1 LNHRNFVPA
10 ALAAALS
17 LCLAACG
24 GGGGG
29 DAAAPASAATA
40 GASAASAT
48 AAAASA
54 PPVSVTVVAAAQR
67 DFSVGVRATGT
78 VAPLSVVDVKPQVSS
93 IVTQVHVK
101 EGQFVRAGEKLFTL
115 DARTDEANLGKAQ
128 AQLAKDQATLA
139 DAKRQLERS
148 RDLLARNFIS
158 PSAVDTAQ
166 ANVDAQQAA
175 VQADQAAIDAVRV
188 GLSYSRITAP
198 SAGRVGAITVFP
210 GTSVSPSG
218 AALVTITQ
226 LDPIA
231 VSFSLP
237 QRYIGDALKLLSAAG
252 KGPAQVVATLPEGR
266 GQRSGRLQFVD
277 SGVDAASG
285 TVKVKA
291 GFDNKDQAMW
301 PGAYV
306 DVQLNVQTLVGA
318 IVVPQATI
326 VQNPRGT
333 IVFVVDTNGRAAVR
347 PVSVVQSA
355 GDDAVVTGLKPGE
368 KVVLDGRQN
377 VRPGVQLIV
386 RDGAGRPARAASG
399 AAPGASRAASGLPG
413 PPSTRSPA

>member
-1 LNHRNFVPA
+1 MNHRNLVCA
-10 ALAAALS
+10 ALAATLS
-17 LCLAACG
+17 LLLAACG
-24 GGGGG
+24 GGGGNTAVAE
-29 DAAAPASAATA
+29 AAAPA
-40 GASAASAT
+40 GASAASAS

-93 IVTQVHVK
+93 VVTQVHVK

-115 DARTDEANLGKAQ
+115 DARSDEANLGKAQ
-128 AQLAKDQATLA
+128 AQLARDQATLA

-148 RDLLARNFIS
+148 RDLLARNFVS

-175 VQADQAAIDAVRV
+175 VQADQAAIEAVKV
-188 GLSYSRITAP
+188 SLSYSRITAP
-198 SAGRVGAITVFP
+198 SAGRVGAIAVFP

-218 AALVTITQ
+218 LPMVTITQ

-237 QRYIGDALKLLSAAG
+237 QRYVGDALKLLAAAG
-252 KGPAQVVATLPEGR
+252 KGPGQVVATLPEGR

-306 DVQLNVQTLVGA
+306 EVQLNVQTLPGA
-318 IVVPQATI
+318 IVVPQAAI

-333 IVFVVDTNGRAAVR
+333 IVFVVDANGRAAVR

-355 GDDAVVTGLKPGE
+355 GDDAVVTGLKAGE
-368 KVVLDGRQN
+368 RIVLDGRQN
-377 VRPGVQLIV
+377 VRPGVQLII
-386 RDGAGRPARAASG
+386 RDGAGRPARAAAGAASG
-399 AAPGASRAASGLPG
+399 AARAASGLP
-413 PPSTRSPA
+413 SARSPA